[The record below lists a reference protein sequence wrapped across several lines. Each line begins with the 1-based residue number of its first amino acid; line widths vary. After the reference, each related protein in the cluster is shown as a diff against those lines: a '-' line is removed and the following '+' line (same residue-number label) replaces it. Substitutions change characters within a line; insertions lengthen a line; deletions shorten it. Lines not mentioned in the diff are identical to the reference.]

1 MSEVQTKSTTKG
13 VAFEVEVKTPTP
25 LKKKPPVYARLESPR
40 PKLTPEQIKQRHAE
54 AQQRRA
60 VCFLWNL

>member
-1 MSEVQTKSTTKG
+1 MSDVQIKSTTKG

-25 LKKKPPVYARLESPR
+25 LKKKPSIQARLESPR
-40 PKLTPEQIKQRHAE
+40 PKLTPEQIKQRYAE

-60 VCFLWNL
+60 VCFLSNL